1 MDSSNNLA
9 GKPVFTLKEKYNFK
23 YVYFILKI
31 YIPTYKIIYALS
43 RLINGWH
50 EMFTIVTI
58 QTAFIY
64 LFSIGKR
71 VENETFDWADEIYIP

>member
-1 MDSSNNLA
+1 MDSSSNLA
-9 GKPVFTLKEKYNFK
+9 GKPVFTLKEKSNFK
-23 YVYFILKI
+23 YVYFILTF

-58 QTAFIY
+58 RTA
-64 LFSIGKR
+64 S
-71 VENETFDWADEIYIP
+71 IYIILHW